1 MLILL
6 VYMLPFENRKFT
18 AVTKIPRKVREWY
31 NVEYFLILS
40 SDTFFIVGI
49 LVHNFW
55 SQGSI
60 DTLAFFTDCTVW
72 QIAVMVALFA
82 YVCLFNDSI

>member
-1 MLILL
+1 M
-6 VYMLPFENRKFT
+6 V
-18 AVTKIPRKVREWY
+18 
-31 NVEYFLILS
+31 
-40 SDTFFIVGI
+40 I

-72 QIAVMVALFA
+72 QIAVMFALFT
-82 YVCLFNDSI
+82 YVCFLNDSIEDMTIKYAEAFSTQC